1 MTLGPGAN
9 GGMSG
14 MTRWGLFLA
23 GLFAG
28 ATGGLFYLDHVV
40 AGALCLAAASG
51 ALWFALRRR
60 EAEEPQ
66 ERGVVGDGDLSELA
80 LFVAELAVSGLKGV
94 GRTIP
99 PSTKEIEQLEGRLN
113 VLLDHMGVSDAS
125 RADLRSEF
133 ERIKGRTRRN
143 EGGIALIR
151 SRRL

>member
-66 ERGVVGDGDLSELA
+66 ERGMVSDADLSELT
-80 LFVAELAVSGLKGV
+80 LFVAELAVRGLKGV

-99 PSTKEIEQLEGRLN
+99 PTTDRKSTL
-113 VLLDHMGVSDAS
+113 
-125 RADLRSEF
+125 
-133 ERIKGRTRRN
+133 
-143 EGGIALIR
+143 
-151 SRRL
+151 

>member
-1 MTLGPGAN
+1 MA
-9 GGMSG
+9 
-14 MTRWGLFLA
+14 RWGLFLA

-28 ATGGLFYLDHVV
+28 ATGALFYLDHVEV
-40 AGALCLAAASG
+40 GVLCLAAASG
-51 ALWFALRRR
+51 TFWFALGRR
-60 EAEEPQ
+60 EVEKPQ
-66 ERGVVGDGDLSELA
+66 ERGVVSDADLSELA

>member
-1 MTLGPGAN
+1 MA
-9 GGMSG
+9 
-14 MTRWGLFLA
+14 RWGLFLA
-23 GLFAG
+23 GMFAG
-28 ATGGLFYLDHVV
+28 ATGALVCLDHLGVGV
-40 AGALCLAAASG
+40 LCLAAASV
-51 ALWFALRRR
+51 ALWFAFRRQ

-66 ERGVVGDGDLSELA
+66 ERGVVSDADLSELA

>member
-60 EAEEPQ
+60 EVEEPQ
-66 ERGVVGDGDLSELA
+66 ERGVVSDADLSELA